1 MSNQLSCVTC
11 GQLILAEDV
20 NLQNMVAKCRNCNAV
35 FSFAPVN
42 ADASKSSILETV
54 QELVKEANRQQ
65 SSTLARPTDG
75 RKIEMPKGVIT
86 ERDFGE
92 LRFIIPW
99 RNTRRWGFFLLFTI
113 VWNAILTPFI
123 VMGVATGEWRILL
136 FASLHIL
143 VGVSFLMYTLGLML
157 NKTSIVVTSQGVDIK
172 NGPIPIP
179 FNPNRFMAVR
189 DIEQLFVEEYVPS
202 KTNGR
207 PDYTYAVTALTTS
220 AERQRLVGGFSQPGH
235 ALYLEQEIEN
245 FLNIKNRPVPN

>member
-1 MSNQLSCVTC
+1 MSNQLSCITC
-11 GQLILAEDV
+11 GRLIPAEDV
-20 NLQNMVAKCRNCNAV
+20 NLNNMVAKCRNCNAV
-35 FSFAPVN
+35 FSFAPQN
-42 ADASKSSILETV
+42 APAESTDIKSMFEAMMKAANPPDSIL
-54 QELVKEANRQQ
+54 Q
-65 SSTLARPTDG
+65 RPSDG
-75 RKIEMPKGVIT
+75 RRLEMPKGVIT

-113 VWNAILTPFI
+113 VWNAILLPFI
-123 VMGVATGEWRILL
+123 VMGIASGEWRILL

-143 VGVSFLMYTLGLML
+143 VGVSFLMYTLGLMF
-157 NKTSIVVTSQGVDIK
+157 NKTSIIVTSQGVDIK

-235 ALYLEQEIEN
+235 ALYLEQEMET
-245 FLNIKNRPVPN
+245 FLNIKDKPVH

>member
-11 GQLILAEDV
+11 GQLIFAEDV
-20 NLQNMVAKCRNCNAV
+20 NLQNMVAKCHNCNAV
-35 FSFAPVN
+35 FSFAPAN
-42 ADASKSSILETV
+42 TDLPRSSILETV
-54 QELVKEANRQQ
+54 QALMKEANREEG
-65 SSTLARPTDG
+65 STLQRPTDG

-123 VMGVATGEWRILL
+123 VTGIATGEWRILL

-143 VGVSFLMYTLGLML
+143 VGVSFLMYTLGLMF
-157 NKTSIVVTSQGVDIK
+157 NKTKVVVTSQGVEIK

-202 KTNGR
+202 KTNGQ

-220 AERQRLVGGFSQPGH
+220 AERQRLVGGFSQSGH
-235 ALYLEQEIEN
+235 ALYLEQEIET
-245 FLNIKNRPVPN
+245 FLGIENRAVPH

>member
-1 MSNQLSCVTC
+1 MSNQLSCIAC

-35 FSFAPVN
+35 FSFAPAN

-65 SSTLARPTDG
+65 NSTLARPTDG

-86 ERDFGE
+86 ERDFAE

-123 VMGVATGEWRILL
+123 VMSLATGEWRILL

-143 VGVSFLMYTLGLML
+143 VGVSFLTYTLGLML

-202 KTNGR
+202 STNGR
-207 PDYTYAVTALTTS
+207 PDYTYAITALTTS

-235 ALYLEQEIEN
+235 ALYLEQEMET
-245 FLNIKNRPVPN
+245 FLNIKDKPVY

>member
-35 FSFAPVN
+35 FSFAPTN
-42 ADASKSSILETV
+42 TDIPRSSILETV
-54 QELVKEANRQQ
+54 QELMKEANREQGG
-65 SSTLARPTDG
+65 TLQRPVDG

-92 LRFIIPW
+92 LRFVIPW

-123 VMGVATGEWRILL
+123 ITGIATGEWRILL
-136 FASLHIL
+136 FASIHIL
-143 VGVSFLMYTLGLML
+143 VGVSFLMYTLGLMF
-157 NKTSIVVTSQGVDIK
+157 NKTKVVVTSQGVEIK

-235 ALYLEQEIEN
+235 ALYLEQEMET
-245 FLNIKNRPVPN
+245 FLSIKDKPVH

>member
-1 MSNQLSCVTC
+1 MSNQLSCIAC

-35 FSFAPVN
+35 FSFAPAN
-42 ADASKSSILETV
+42 ADASNLSILETV
-54 QELVKEANRQQ
+54 HELMREANRQQ
-65 SSTLARPTDG
+65 SSTFARPNDG
-75 RKIEMPKGVIT
+75 RRIEMPKGVIT

-235 ALYLEQEIEN
+235 ALYLEQEIET
-245 FLNIKNRPVPN
+245 FLNIKDKPVF

>member
-11 GQLILAEDV
+11 GRLIPAEDA
-20 NLQNMVAKCRNCNAV
+20 NLNNMMAKCRNCNAV
-35 FSFAPVN
+35 FSFAPTN
-42 ADASKSSILETV
+42 RDSIADTLHTAF
-54 QELVKEANRQQ
+54 QQ
-65 SSTLARPTDG
+65 SMLELDRHQNSTLQRPADG
-75 RKIEMPKGVIT
+75 RRLEMPKGVIT

-99 RNTRRWGFFLLFTI
+99 RNTRRWGFFLVFTI
-113 VWNAILTPFI
+113 GWNAILSPFVI
-123 VMGVATGEWRILL
+123 TGIATGEWRILA

-143 VGVSFLMYTLGLML
+143 VGVSFLIYTLGLIF
-157 NKTSIVVTSQGVDIK
+157 NKTRVVVTSQGVEIK

-179 FNPNRFMAVR
+179 LNPNRFIAVR

-220 AERQRLVGGFSQPGH
+220 AERQRLVGGFSQSAH
-235 ALYLEQEIEN
+235 ALYLEQEMET
-245 FLNIKNRPVPN
+245 FLNIKDKPVY

>member
-11 GQLILAEDV
+11 GRLILAQDV

-35 FSFAPVN
+35 FSFAPAN
-42 ADASKSSILETV
+42 ADSSKSSILETV
-54 QELVKEANRQQ
+54 QQLMKEANREEG
-65 SSTLARPTDG
+65 STLQRPTDG

-113 VWNAILTPFI
+113 VWNAILTPI
-123 VMGVATGEWRILL
+123 VLVGIATGEWMVLL
-136 FASLHIL
+136 FTSIHIII
-143 VGVSFLMYTLGLML
+143 GVSFLMYTLGLMF
-157 NKTSIVVTSQGVDIK
+157 NKTNIVVTSQGVDIK

-202 KTNGR
+202 KTNGQ

-220 AERQRLVGGFSQPGH
+220 AERQRLVGGFSQSGH
-235 ALYLEQEIEN
+235 ALYLEQEIET
-245 FLNIKNRPVPN
+245 FLGIENRAVPH

>member
-11 GQLILAEDV
+11 GRLILAEDV

-35 FSFAPVN
+35 FSFAPAQ
-42 ADASKSSILETV
+42 ADLSKSSIMETV
-54 QELVKEANRQQ
+54 QAMMKEANREEGSILQ
-65 SSTLARPTDG
+65 RPKDG

-113 VWNAILTPFI
+113 VWNAILTPI
-123 VMGVATGEWRILL
+123 VLVGIATGEWMVLL
-136 FASLHIL
+136 FTSIHIII
-143 VGVSFLMYTLGLML
+143 GVSFLMYTLGLMF
-157 NKTSIVVTSQGVDIK
+157 NKTNIVVTSQGIDIT

-220 AERQRLVGGFSQPGH
+220 AERQRLVGGFSQSGH
-235 ALYLEQEIEN
+235 ALYLEQEIET
-245 FLNIKNRPVPN
+245 FLGIENRAVPH

>member
-1 MSNQLSCVTC
+1 LSCDTC
-11 GQLILAEDV
+11 GRLILAEDV

-35 FSFAPVN
+35 FSFAPAQ
-42 ADASKSSILETV
+42 ADLSKSSIMETV
-54 QELVKEANRQQ
+54 QAMMKEANREEGSILQ
-65 SSTLARPTDG
+65 RPKDG

-113 VWNAILTPFI
+113 VWNAILTPI
-123 VMGVATGEWRILL
+123 VLVGIATGEWMVLL
-136 FASLHIL
+136 FTSIHIII
-143 VGVSFLMYTLGLML
+143 GVSFLMYTLGLMF
-157 NKTSIVVTSQGVDIK
+157 NKTNIVVTSQGIDIT

-220 AERQRLVGGFSQPGH
+220 AERQRLVGGFSQSGH
-235 ALYLEQEIEN
+235 ALYLEQEIET
-245 FLNIKNRPVPN
+245 FLGIENRAVPH

>member
-1 MSNQLSCVTC
+1 
-11 GQLILAEDV
+11 
-20 NLQNMVAKCRNCNAV
+20 MVAKCRNCNAV
-35 FSFAPVN
+35 FSFAPQN
-42 ADASKSSILETV
+42 APAENTDIKSMFEAMMKAANPPDSIL
-54 QELVKEANRQQ
+54 Q
-65 SSTLARPTDG
+65 RPSDG
-75 RKIEMPKGVIT
+75 RRLEMPKGVIT

-123 VMGVATGEWRILL
+123 IVGISTGEWRILL

-143 VGVSFLMYTLGLML
+143 VGVSFLMYTLGLMF
-157 NKTSIVVTSQGVDIK
+157 NKTSIVVTSQGVEIK

-235 ALYLEQEIEN
+235 ALYLEQEMET
-245 FLNIKNRPVPN
+245 FLNIKDKPVH

>member
-11 GQLILAEDV
+11 GQLILAENV

-35 FSFAPVN
+35 FSFVPAN
-42 ADASKSSILETV
+42 ADSSKSSILETV
-54 QELVKEANRQQ
+54 QALMKEANRGEGG
-65 SSTLARPTDG
+65 TLQRPSDG
-75 RKIEMPKGVIT
+75 RKIEMPRGVIT

-113 VWNAILTPFI
+113 VWNAILTPF
-123 VMGVATGEWRILL
+123 VVVGVATGEWIILL
-136 FASLHIL
+136 VTSLHLI
-143 VGVSFLMYTLGLML
+143 VGVSFLLYTLGLL
-157 NKTSIVVTSQGVDIK
+157 FNKTSIVVTSQGVDIK

-202 KTNGR
+202 KTNGQ

-220 AERQRLVGGFSQPGH
+220 AERQRLVGGFSQSGH
-235 ALYLEQEIEN
+235 ALYLEQEIET
-245 FLNIKNRPVPN
+245 FLGIENRAVPH

>member
-1 MSNQLSCVTC
+1 MSNQLSCISC
-11 GQLILAEDV
+11 GSLIQAEDV
-20 NLQNMVAKCRNCNAV
+20 NLNNMVAKCRNCNAV
-35 FSFAPVN
+35 FSFMPQNTNTESTNVKSMFEAMMK
-42 ADASKSSILETV
+42 AASPPDSIL
-54 QELVKEANRQQ
+54 Q
-65 SSTLARPTDG
+65 RPSDG
-75 RKIEMPKGVIT
+75 RRLEMPKGVIT

-113 VWNAILTPFI
+113 VWNAILLPFI
-123 VMGVATGEWRILL
+123 VMGIASGEWRILL

-143 VGVSFLMYTLGLML
+143 VGVSFLMYTLGLMF
-157 NKTSIVVTSQGVDIK
+157 NKTSVVVTSQGVDIK

-207 PDYTYAVTALTTS
+207 PDYTYAVTALTKS

-235 ALYLEQEIEN
+235 ALYLEQEMET
-245 FLNIKNRPVPN
+245 FLNIKDKPVY